1 MHTMYDPAEKGFDEA
16 LRAIDRAQ
24 LVLARELSHSA
35 GSRLVLKGGMAM
47 RCAVGSLR
55 LTKDIDFDRSPGMTR
70 AALKGQVNS
79 ALKSAAALTGL
90 RSPKVD
96 ITKDTDTTCR
106 ARLAGVLA
114 SGKPVRFEVEVSG
127 RIEPD
132 WSHVIQ
138 QTVSPPARYTMAPFV
153 VQVYGSQMLAATK
166 IFAAMSANRNAP
178 RDLLDLYDLLGTGA
192 NPAQILSA
200 LSLDE
205 LQVIAQEALGK
216 LGLSTFELAQQEL
229 LPFIAPAQRA
239 QLDVARWE
247 TMTLEV
253 AQAVGQWAEQ
263 AVKLK
268 ATQAQAQAQSLEPAA
283 VQASAPRGG
292 HV

>member
-1 MHTMYDPAEKGFDEA
+1 MHTIYDPADKGFDET
-16 LRAIDRAQ
+16 LRAVDRAQ

-47 RCAVGSLR
+47 RCAVGSMR

-114 SGKPVRFEVEVSG
+114 SGKSVRFEVEVSG
-127 RIEPD
+127 RSEPD

-138 QTVSPPARYTMAPFV
+138 QTVSPPARYTMAPFP
-153 VQVYGSQMLAATK
+153 VQVYGPPMLAATK

-178 RDLLDLYDLLGTGA
+178 RDLLDLYDLSGTGA

-200 LSLDE
+200 LSTE
-205 LQVIAQEALGK
+205 QLQQIAREALDK
-216 LGLSTFELAQQEL
+216 LSLSTFALAEQEL
-229 LPFIAPAQRA
+229 LPFIPPAQRA
-239 QLDVARWE
+239 QLNAARWE
-247 TMTLEV
+247 AMTIDV
-253 AQAVGQWAEQ
+253 AQAVDQWIHQAAQIAAEQ
-263 AVKLK
+263 ASQHESQR
-268 ATQAQAQAQSLEPAA
+268 TED
-283 VQASAPRGG
+283 RHG
-292 HV
+292 